1 MVKEEER
8 KRILAEVARLR
19 ETGKSISEAARL
31 VDCTRATISRWL
43 NEAGQGGHQFP
54 GEISYTY
61 DEKKSII
68 IDVAEQI
75 ADGVGRREAIALSGI
90 DHKRFM
96 KWLTSEPSL
105 RVEFH
110 IHCGKSPN
118 VGNTPSSHSRKGF
131 DFILEHIRD
140 GKAIQRDGARWKVQ
154 LVDGALMRYELD
166 GANTWRCKGF
176 ATFSGPDVLAKD
188 WTIIDEV

>member
-1 MVKEEER
+1 MVKEKER
-8 KRILAEVARLR
+8 TRILAEVARLR
-19 ETGKSISEAARL
+19 ESGKSISEAARL
-31 VDCTRATISRWL
+31 VNCTRATISRWL
-43 NEAGQGGHQFP
+43 NETGQGGHQFP
-54 GEISYTY
+54 GEIAYTY

-118 VGNTPSSHSRKGF
+118 VGNTSNSHSRKSF
-131 DFILEHIRD
+131 DFILEQIRD
-140 GKAIQRDGARWKVQ
+140 GKAVQRDGARWKVQ

-166 GANTWRCKGF
+166 GANCWRCKGF
-176 ATFSGPDVLAKD
+176 ASFTGADVLAKD
-188 WTIIDEV
+188 WTVME